1 VNYDDGTESGLLFGC
16 YQRNPLT
23 QFVPIQ
29 QRLDEVDMLNEWIT
43 HVGSGVFAIL
53 PGFTPGDTLGSSL
66 FA

>member
-1 VNYDDGTESGLLFGC
+1 LFGC